1 MTAALNEKLAIRPAG
16 PQDAAAVLALYGD
29 LTAAY
34 GEQQD
39 NSGDQTHWDE
49 VMADSRQHIL
59 VAEQGGAV
67 AGTLTLVVVPNLG
80 HHGQPW
86 AAIANVVV
94 AASHRGHGIGKA
106 LIAEAGRIARQHNC
120 YKIVLSSNLLR
131 KDAHEFYRQL
141 GWKQTHIGF
150 SLDL

>member
-1 MTAALNEKLAIRPAG
+1 MSETLVIRPAG
-16 PQDAAAVLALYGD
+16 PADADAVLALYGD

-34 GEQQD
+34 DDKAADVPEKR
-39 NSGDQTHWDE
+39 HWDE
-49 VMADSRQHIL
+49 VLADSRQHIL
-59 VAEQGGAV
+59 VAEAAGAL

-94 AASHRGHGIGKA
+94 AERHRGQGIGKA
-106 LIAEAGRIARQHNC
+106 LIAEAGRIARAHHC
-120 YKIVLSSNLLR
+120 YKIVLSSNLVR
-131 KDAHEFYRQL
+131 KEAHEFYRRL